1 MSGDSNQATAKILKT
16 GEISLEGEF
25 VWGSN
30 YTFLVNIQGEVAT
43 FKAVYKPTRGER
55 PLWDFPR
62 ASLAHREA
70 AAYLVDHLLGWKQV
84 PPTVYRNEAPFGPGS
99 IQHFIEHDPEYHFF
113 NFTPQDV
120 QRLRPAVLFDFL
132 INNADRKGSHLL
144 VDPDQHIWLIDHGI
158 CFHEEDKLRTV
169 IWDFAGTPIPE
180 NLRTDLQNFYN
191 RLNQDEKVRRRLARH
206 LTAREISSLTSRA
219 EWLAQ
224 LTLFPHPPEHRRAQ
238 PWPPL

>member
-1 MSGDSNQATAKILKT
+1 MSADPNQVTAKILKT

-30 YTFLVNIQGEVAT
+30 YTFLVNIQDGNTAV
-43 FKAVYKPTRGER
+43 KAVYKPTRGER

-70 AAYLVDHLLGWKQV
+70 AAYLVDRLLGWNQV
-84 PPTVYRNEAPFGPGS
+84 PATVYRKDAPFGPGS
-99 IQHFIEHDPEYHFF
+99 LQSFIEHDPEYHYF
-113 NFTPQDV
+113 NFTPEDI
-120 QRLRPAVLFDFL
+120 QRLRPVVLFDFL

-144 VDPDQHIWLIDHGI
+144 VDPQRRIWLIDHGI

-169 IWDFAGTPIPE
+169 IWDFAGTSIPE
-180 NLRTDLQNFYN
+180 NLRSDIQTLSV
-191 RLNQDEKVRRRLARH
+191 RLNQDEKVRRRLAKH
-206 LTAREISSLTSRA
+206 LNSREISSLAGRA

-224 LTLFPHPPEHRRAQ
+224 LMLYPNPPEHRRAQ